1 MTTVENGTFV
11 YHGNVM
17 LSIPVPTADV
27 TVEYTIDSDPA
38 MVEAYNAANGT
49 SFEAMPDGFA
59 SMVDVSAVVK
69 ANETTAP
76 FACRLDLDRLLAN
89 VDKMETGVLIPVRV
103 SSVSKG
109 VIVAEDN
116 DVVYIPIVNK
126 PVSGST
132 DAPWQILEG
141 EELAW
146 ANDPNRDPNAGYI
159 TGYVASNLFNGA
171 SIGGDSFIPWWN
183 SPITYPMVFVA
194 DMGAA
199 HLFSKFIITDTTD
212 NQGSYRDYEIYVAE
226 EYNGAETKWT
236 FVAGGL
242 RDWNGEQKTGVE
254 QPYDYPVQK
263 VAVGRYL
270 KFVIVKCEAGSQN
283 PNKGKLGDVAG
294 VGL

>member
-1 MTTVENGTFV
+1 
-11 YHGNVM
+11 
-17 LSIPVPTADV
+17 
-27 TVEYTIDSDPA
+27 
-38 MVEAYNAANGT
+38 
-49 SFEAMPDGFA
+49 
-59 SMVDVSAVVK
+59 MVDVSAVVK

-283 PNKGKLGDVAG
+283 PNKGKLGDVARCWP
-294 VGL
+294 LMLLKIDSQ